1 MRPLVSLTLLSSLLV
16 AAASAGAAAGTT
28 EVVQQ
33 RLSDGRILLT
43 DRPVRGATTERSW
56 QMTNDDPAA
65 ARQRAADVRAEAKEV
80 SERVQRMID
89 SERRAGEERERM
101 RLAALAMTQ
110 QEQQRDDEPLYY
122 GGVPYGVGSGL
133 AVGHGH
139 SHGHGHGGHHGKMP
153 STDRWGSSEKF
164 GTVGKYGASTAPQST
179 LVRGG
184 GRSQKF
190 DGR

>member
-1 MRPLVSLTLLSSLLV
+1 MRTLVSLTLLSSLLAV
-16 AAASAGAAAGTT
+16 AGSAVAAAGTT

-80 SERVQRMID
+80 SERIQRMID

-110 QEQQRDDEPLYY
+110 PQQRDDEPVFY
-122 GGVPYGVGSGL
+122 GGFPYGVGAAFG
-133 AVGHGH
+133 
-139 SHGHGHGGHHGKMP
+139 HGHGHGHVGHHGKFP
-153 STDRWGSSEKF
+153 GTDRWGSSERF
-164 GTVGKYGASTAPQST
+164 GTVGKYGASTAPPST
-179 LVRGG
+179 LVRS
-184 GRSQKF
+184 GRSHPF

>member
-56 QMTNDDPAA
+56 QMTNDDPVA

-80 SERVQRMID
+80 SERIQRMID
-89 SERRAGEERERM
+89 SERRVGEERERM
-101 RLAALAMTQ
+101 RLAALAMSQ
-110 QEQQRDDEPLYY
+110 QQMQRDDEPVYY
-122 GGVPYGVGSGL
+122 GGVPYGVGTGFGTGF
-133 AVGHGH
+133 AIGHG
-139 SHGHGHGGHHGKMP
+139 HGHGHGGHHGKAP
-153 STDRWGSSEKF
+153 RIDRWGSSERF
-164 GTVGKYGASTAPQST
+164 GTVGKYGASTAPPST

-184 GRSQKF
+184 RMF

>member
-1 MRPLVSLTLLSSLLV
+1 MRPLFSLAVFSSLWIAAAPQAV
-16 AAASAGAAAGTT
+16 AAATT

-65 ARQRAADVRAEAKEV
+65 ARQRAADVRTEAQQV
-80 SERVQRMID
+80 SERIQRMLD
-89 SERRAGEERERM
+89 QDRRADMERERT
-101 RLAALAMTQ
+101 RLAALAMAQ
-110 QEQQRDDEPLYY
+110 QQQRDDEPAYY
-122 GGVPYGVGSGL
+122 GGVVPYGVGTGL
-133 AVGHGH
+133 GFSRRHGH
-139 SHGHGHGGHHGKMP
+139 VGHHGKFVA
-153 STDRWGSSEKF
+153 TDRWGSSEKF
-164 GTVGKYGASTAPQST
+164 GTVGKFGAATAPPSA

-184 GRSQKF
+184 RSPMF

>member
-56 QMTNDDPAA
+56 QMTNEDPAA

-89 SERRAGEERERM
+89 SERRAGDERDRM
-101 RLAALAMTQ
+101 RLAALAMAQ
-110 QEQQRDDEPLYY
+110 QQQRDDEPVFY
-122 GGVPYGVGSGL
+122 GGVPYGVGTGF
-133 AVGHGH
+133 AVGHGR
-139 SHGHGHGGHHGKMP
+139 GHGHAGHHGKMP

-164 GTVGKYGASTAPQST
+164 GTVGKYCACTAPQST

-184 GRSQKF
+184 RSQGF

>member
-1 MRPLVSLTLLSSLLV
+1 MRPLVSLTLLCSLL
-16 AAASAGAAAGTT
+16 ATAASAGAATGTT

-43 DRPVRGATTERSW
+43 DKPVRGATTERTW

-65 ARQRAADVRAEAKEV
+65 ARQRAAAVTAEANQV
-80 SERVQRMID
+80 SERIQRMLD
-89 SERRAGEERERM
+89 QDRRADIERERS
-101 RLAALAMTQ
+101 RLAALAMAEQ
-110 QEQQRDDEPLYY
+110 QQQRDDEPVYY
-122 GGVPYGVGSGL
+122 GGVPYGYGTGL
-133 AVGHGH
+133 AVGHGR
-139 SHGHGHGGHHGKMP
+139 GHGHVAHHGKFP
-153 STDRWGSSEKF
+153 STDRWGVTERF

-184 GRSQKF
+184 RSQMS